1 MDHLSPLDHS
11 AQSVD
16 GTSSETRRSA
26 YVWHHTVSAPQVDIT
41 PLTLGSN
48 PWITQTPETYIA
60 AHGTESEREVG
71 ELLDE
76 GESSEDEMM
85 QGMSEGGT
93 QVAAQMAPVILQS
106 RFQHQNAPLPGK
118 ASHPSAQRTASS
130 SAVVHFEIASMP
142 EPRED
147 ERPMRNNQDQNV
159 AAKAWNTQSP
169 IAGIPLSAFANEPFA
184 RLTDNGL
191 AYPDLPS
198 GTSGASPAGS
208 VNDTELSKLMQAMSL
223 AVANGIEKGVQKAL
237 NTMRAEHKKAPSRAE
252 ADERGYYGDEDE
264 VGDVEPSTTRS
275 QGRTG
280 PRDNNLLN
288 CVLPTKGQLPR
299 SASLAAVKAFA
310 DGLGD
315 GPDID
320 EPLIDWEHELSTPWN
335 KELLFLLSKSFLQR
349 IKSGQEF
356 PLTFDPDLH
365 NMRRTD
371 ALPKNGEENAA
382 LRRNTRRQ
390 GIFNRRMNIINANK
404 TAAQPLWS
412 TIKDALNM
420 LDVTGMSSD
429 HTDDEASQ
437 DFKVVRRAKMPWRH
451 EDLDVLCHAIDTYR
465 TVSTVPQARGNR
477 TLPRLSQLSTGSP
490 KSHRQYVRGLPN
502 SFYDQQWLSSL
513 TRVERRK
520 VGFTK
525 AIDIPQ
531 LAVHEAYH
539 TQ

>member
-118 ASHPSAQRTASS
+118 ASHLSAQRTASS
-130 SAVVHFEIASMP
+130 GAVVRFEIASMP

-147 ERPMRNNQDQNV
+147 ERPMGNNQDQNV

-169 IAGIPLSAFANEPFA
+169 IAGIPPSAFANEPFA
-184 RLTDNGL
+184 QLTDNGL

-223 AVANGIEKGVQKAL
+223 AVANGIEKGVQEAL
-237 NTMRAEHKKAPSRAE
+237 NTMRAERKKAPSRAE
-252 ADERGYYGDEDE
+252 ADERGYYRDEDE
-264 VGDVEPSTTRS
+264 VGD
-275 QGRTG
+275 
-280 PRDNNLLN
+280 
-288 CVLPTKGQLPR
+288 LPR

-320 EPLIDWEHELSTPWN
+320 EPLVDWEHELSTPWN

-356 PLTFDPDLH
+356 PLTFDPDVIMQPGLERSCTAKLRRVRMQLR

-382 LRRNTRRQ
+382 LRRNTRHQ

-420 LDVTGMSSD
+420 LDVMGMSSD

-525 AIDIPQ
+525 VIDIPQ